1 MHTRVPLN
9 ACNFLVLRIAVN
21 SNNLILEKEN
31 YVAHL
36 TASKNILLQMNEH
49 ALKNHLIFNHPV
61 SNERLLIALN
71 LSKINKVKF

>member
-9 ACNFLVLRIAVN
+9 ACHFLVLRIAVN

-49 ALKNHLIFNHPV
+49 ALKKSSDIQSPRFQCTTIDCIKSFENQ
-61 SNERLLIALN
+61 
-71 LSKINKVKF
+71 